1 MLHAATSVN
10 AAPNQQTCAP
20 PVSIQDYAT
29 YLDRI
34 ARWPV
39 VYPVDR
45 VVDGCIAE
53 LKRVVQQAMA
63 STPTDA
69 EQPAKDAGPGPDN
82 DADED
87 VLPPRFGSAARPRL

>member
-1 MLHAATSVN
+1 MCEHARSARSLGT
-10 AAPNQQTCAP
+10 
-20 PVSIQDYAT
+20 QDYAT

-45 VVDGCIAE
+45 VVDGCISE
-53 LKRVVQQAMA
+53 LKRVVQEAMA
-63 STPTDA
+63 SPIDA
-69 EQPAKDAGPGPDN
+69 VQPASNPGPGPGPDN

-87 VLPPRFGSAARPRL
+87 ALPARFVSGQALNRLNAWCC